1 MVEIQS
7 IRIKKMHPH
16 NFLRNIMDSFY
27 VEDLCETIAPAGVS
41 DSVGGLPCG
50 AVFVILILYPS

>member
-1 MVEIQS
+1 
-7 IRIKKMHPH
+7 MHPH